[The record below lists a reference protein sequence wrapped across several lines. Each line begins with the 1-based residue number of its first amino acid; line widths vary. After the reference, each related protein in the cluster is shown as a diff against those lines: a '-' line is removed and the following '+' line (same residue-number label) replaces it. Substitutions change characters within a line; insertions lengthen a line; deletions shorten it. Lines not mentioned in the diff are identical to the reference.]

1 MSGED
6 SHWQALVD
14 RVHLGLPVVYPTS
27 NLPALGCKPTSNAL
41 NELFRLKQRGNDM
54 VVSLAVADLEQ
65 ASEIVAVPKQA
76 KQLFEDFPPST
87 LTLILPA
94 LKTLDSRVGGDS
106 IAIRIITTEISRKL
120 LTEVGPLTAT
130 SANISGMEPVADCQD
145 AAEALGI
152 ESAGFIAGTCSNEPP
167 TTLIRCDEYATLTS
181 GEQLQVLREGI
192 ISKKE
197 VNSWSMKMI

>member
-1 MSGED
+1 
-6 SHWQALVD
+6 
-14 RVHLGLPVVYPTS
+14 
-27 NLPALGCKPTSNAL
+27 
-41 NELFRLKQRGNDM
+41 M

-76 KQLFEDFPPST
+76 RQLFEDFPPSS

-106 IAIRIITTEISRKL
+106 IAIRIITTEISKKL
-120 LTEVGPLTAT
+120 LKEVGPLTAT
-130 SANISGMEPVADCQD
+130 SANISKVNPVADCKE

-152 ESAGFIAGTCSNEPP
+152 GPTGFIAGTCSNEPP
-167 TTLIRCDEYATLTS
+167 TTLIQCDDYATLTS
-181 GEQLQVLREGI
+181 GEQLQVIREGM
-192 ISKKE
+192 ISQME